1 MESSV
6 IIGIILVVVI
16 GILAAA
22 YISISNGLKTASLK
36 VDEAESGIDVAL
48 TKRFD
53 VLTKMLDV
61 VKEYKNYE
69 KETILETVKLRKGMS
84 MQEKKVAE
92 NEMNK
97 LFSDIKLVAEAYPQ
111 LQAAET
117 FRQLQVAIMD
127 TEEHLQAATRAYNS
141 NETIFNT
148 KVVTFPS
155 SIVAGN
161 MGLSKRDYFEAETSK
176 RQDVEMKF

>member
-69 KETILETVKLRKGMS
+69 KETINCF
-84 MQEKKVAE
+84 Q
-92 NEMNK
+92 
-97 LFSDIKLVAEAYPQ
+97 I
-111 LQAAET
+111 
-117 FRQLQVAIMD
+117 
-127 TEEHLQAATRAYNS
+127 
-141 NETIFNT
+141 
-148 KVVTFPS
+148 
-155 SIVAGN
+155 
-161 MGLSKRDYFEAETSK
+161 
-176 RQDVEMKF
+176 

>member
-1 MESSV
+1 MESIV
-6 IIGIILVVVI
+6 LIVIILVVVI

-84 MQEKKVAE
+84 MQEKMVAE

-97 LFSDIKLVAEAYPQ
+97 LLSDIKLVAEAYPQ

-127 TEEHLQAATRAYNS
+127 TEEHLQAARRAYNA
-141 NETIFNT
+141 NVTIFNT

-161 MGLSKRDYFEAETSK
+161 MGLSKRDYFEAEASK

>member
-69 KETILETVKLRKGMS
+69 KETI
-84 MQEKKVAE
+84 
-92 NEMNK
+92 
-97 LFSDIKLVAEAYPQ
+97 AEAYPQ

-127 TEEHLQAATRAYNS
+127 TEEHLQAARRAYNS
-141 NETIFNT
+141 NVTIFNT

>member
-127 TEEHLQAATRAYNS
+127 TEEHLQAARRAYNS
-141 NETIFNT
+141 NVTIFNT